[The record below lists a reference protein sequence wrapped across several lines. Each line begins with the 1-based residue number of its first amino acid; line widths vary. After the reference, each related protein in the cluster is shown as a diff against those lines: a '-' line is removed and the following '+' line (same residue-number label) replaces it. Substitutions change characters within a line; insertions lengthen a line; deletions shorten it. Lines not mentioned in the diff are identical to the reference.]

1 MKYATDFS
9 RTHKLAKAA
18 LVGSSL
24 ALLPLTAAVA
34 QTLPPGLAAP
44 GSSDIQQVVRQALV
58 TNPEVKA
65 AWNGLS
71 AAGHDVGVAR
81 GNYLPSVDVAA
92 GVGREDRQ
100 GDGRGSY
107 DTDFAELRLTQ
118 MIYDG
123 FATRSEVERLDR
135 AKLVRYYELLG
146 ASENVAL
153 EATRAYLDVRRYR
166 ELVRLAQDN
175 YADHLRVFNQI
186 EDRVRSGAGR
196 GVDLEQISGRLALAE
211 SNLMTEASNLHDVT
225 ARYLRI
231 VGSLPAENLAP
242 APQLDNRLPPSV
254 SEAVNLAFQG
264 NPDFHAAIENIEA
277 ARAEQAGTR
286 AGFQPRLDLRGR
298 TGTNNNESGFDG
310 FGRRDRHSIELVA
323 SMNLYRGGSDLA
335 SFRAA
340 SDRVEQAIDQRD
352 LACTNVRQTTQ
363 IAYNDTQRLREQI
376 RYLNE
381 HRQSIDRVRGAY
393 QQQFDI
399 GQRTLLDVLDSE
411 NEYFEASRAYANA
424 QYDIALADARTLAA
438 MGQLMQALGV
448 MRDDMPSLAELGSDG
463 VALDPSVLCPIDGP
477 GGFTLADF
485 TQGISAPAPT
495 RAPDVTLSADALFAV
510 NSAELGPD
518 ARQELADL
526 AGQIRGRTDLARV
539 FIAGHA
545 DSTGSHAIN
554 DPLSQRRADSVAD
567 YLVGQGVDR
576 GLIQTRGYGSRRP
589 VASNDTVEGRR
600 QNRRVE
606 VTLERVGENLDMSS
620 VQQWPAIGTQETQHA
635 TQLNVTEFWAQQQPV
650 ASVYGEVQGQV
661 HGEVALGELAVAG
674 QAEPQAVSVEQGAYL
689 QVAALSDAGRA
700 QQLGSQL
707 SDALA
712 WPMRL
717 VSSAALHRIQLGP
730 IGDPGELAALR
741 GELKRL
747 GYADSYVVQG

>member
-1 MKYATDFS
+1 MKKSADYPLAQ
-9 RTHKLAKAA
+9 RLAKAFA
-18 LVGSSL
+18 VGSSL
-24 ALLPLTAAVA
+24 ALLPVAAAVA

-44 GSSDIQQVVRQALV
+44 GSADVQEVVRQALS
-58 TNPEVKA
+58 TNPEVRA
-65 AWNGLS
+65 ALNGLN

-81 GNYLPSVDVAA
+81 GNYLPSIDVAA
-92 GVGREDRQ
+92 GIGREDRE

-135 AKLVRYYELLG
+135 AQLVRYYELLG

-153 EATRAYLDVRRYR
+153 EATRAYLDVSRYR

-225 ARYLRI
+225 SRYQRI
-231 VGSLPAENLAP
+231 VGQLPAENLAP
-242 APQLDNRLPPSV
+242 APQLDGRLPPSV
-254 SEAVNLAFQG
+254 SEAVDLAFQG

-298 TGTNNNESGFDG
+298 TGTDNNESGYDG

-399 GQRTLLDVLDSE
+399 GERTLLDVLDSE
-411 NEYFEASRAYANA
+411 NEYFEASRAFTNA

-438 MGQLMQALGV
+438 MGQLMPTLGV
-448 MRDDMPSLAELGSDG
+448 MRDDMPTLAELGSDG
-463 VALDPSVLCPIDGP
+463 VALDPSVLCPVEGP
-477 GGFTLADF
+477 SGFTLADF
-485 TQGISAPAPT
+485 TGGISAPPPT

-518 ARQELADL
+518 ARQELNEL
-526 AGQIRGRTDLARV
+526 AQQIRNLTDLERV

-545 DSTGSHAIN
+545 DSTGTDAIN
-554 DPLSQRRADSVAD
+554 DPLSQRRADSVAE
-567 YLVGQGVDR
+567 YLVSQGVDR
-576 GLIQTRGYGSRRP
+576 ELIETRGYGSHQP
-589 VASNDTVEGRR
+589 VASNDSVEGRR

-606 VTLERVGENLDMSS
+606 VTLERVGENLDMTSTQAWPNATHEPSS
-620 VQQWPAIGTQETQHA
+620 QAGQPS
-635 TQLNVTEFWAQQQPV
+635 VTDAWADSQPV
-650 ASVYGEVQGQV
+650 ASVYGELEATVWSANQ
-661 HGEVALGELAVAG
+661 EVIE
-674 QAEPQAVSVEQGAYL
+674 VEQGTYL
-689 QVAALSDAGRA
+689 QVVALSDSERA
-700 QQLGSQL
+700 QSLGSQL
-707 SDALA
+707 SETLA
-712 WPMRL
+712 KPTRL
-717 VSSAALHRIQLGP
+717 VSTTGLHRVQLGP
-730 IGDPGELAALR
+730 IGHPDEVTALQGEL
-741 GELKRL
+741 ERL

>member
-1 MKYATDFS
+1 MKLATELS
-9 RTHKLAKAA
+9 RTHRLAQATVLGA
-18 LVGSSL
+18 SL
-24 ALLPLTAAVA
+24 ALLPLNAAVA
-34 QTLPPGLAAP
+34 QALPPGLASP
-44 GSSDIQQVVRQALV
+44 GSSDIQQVVRQALA
-58 TNPEVKA
+58 TNPEVLA
-65 AWNGLS
+65 AWNGLN
-71 AAGHDVGVAR
+71 AAGNDVSVAR
-81 GNYLPSVDVAA
+81 GNYLPSIDVTA
-92 GVGREDRQ
+92 GIGREARE
-100 GDGRGSY
+100 GDSRGSY
-107 DTDFAELRLTQ
+107 GTDFAELSLNQ

-153 EATRAYLDVRRYR
+153 EAARAYLDVSRYR
-166 ELVRLAQDN
+166 ELVRLAQEN
-175 YADHLRVFNQI
+175 YGDHMRVFNQI

-225 ARYLRI
+225 ARYQRI
-231 VGSLPAENLAP
+231 VGGLPAEHLAP
-242 APQLDNRLPPSV
+242 APQLDDRLPPSV
-254 SEAVNLAFQG
+254 AEAVNLAFQG
-264 NPDFHAAIENIEA
+264 NPEFHAAIENIEA

-298 TGTNNNESGFDG
+298 TGTNNNDNGYDDY
-310 FGRRDRHSIELVA
+310 GRRDRHSIELVA

-340 SDRVEQAIDQRD
+340 SDRVEQAVNLRD
-352 LACTNVRQTTQ
+352 KACTDVRQTTQ
-363 IAYNDTQRLREQI
+363 IAFNDTQRLREQI

-411 NEYFEASRAYANA
+411 NEYFEASRAYVNA
-424 QYDIALADARTLAA
+424 EYDIMLADARTLAA
-438 MGQLMQALGV
+438 MGQLMQSLGV
-448 MRDDMPSLAELGSDG
+448 MRDDMPTLAELGSDG
-463 VALDPSVLCPIDGP
+463 VALDPQALCPVEGP
-477 GGFTLADF
+477 AGFTLADF
-485 TQGISAPAPT
+485 TGGIGEPE

-518 ARQELADL
+518 SRQELASL
-526 AGQIRGRTDLARV
+526 AEQIRSRTDLARV

-545 DSTGSHAIN
+545 DSTGSDAIN
-554 DPLSQRRADSVAD
+554 DPLSQRRADSVGD
-567 YLVGQGVDR
+567 YLASQGVDR
-576 GLIQTRGYGSRRP
+576 DLIETRGYGSRQP

-606 VTLERVGENLDMSS
+606 VTLERVGENLDMTS
-620 VQQWPAIGTQETQHA
+620 VQQWPADAHQEA
-635 TQLNVTEFWAQQQPV
+635 TQAVEPSVADVWAAQRPV
-650 ASVYGEVQGQV
+650 ASVYREVQVEV
-661 HGEVALGELAVAG
+661 HGEVALGELSAAA
-674 QAEPQAVSVEQGAYL
+674 QAEPQAVGVEQGAYL
-689 QVAALSDAGRA
+689 QVAALSDAQRA

-712 WPMRL
+712 KPMRL

-741 GELKRL
+741 GELKHL

>member
-1 MKYATDFS
+1 MKHSNELS
-9 RTHKLAKAA
+9 RAHRVAKAVV
-18 LVGSSL
+18 VGSSL
-24 ALLPLTAAVA
+24 ALLPLSAAVA
-34 QTLPPGLAAP
+34 QTLPAGLAAP
-44 GSSDIQQVVRQALV
+44 GASDIQQVVRQALV

-65 AWNGLS
+65 AWNGMN
-71 AAGHDVGVAR
+71 AAGHDVDVAR
-81 GNYLPSVDVAA
+81 GNYLPSIDVAA
-92 GVGREDRQ
+92 GIGREERE

-123 FATRSEVERLDR
+123 FATRSDVERLDR

-153 EATRAYLDVRRYR
+153 EATRAYLDVSRYR

-242 APQLDNRLPPSV
+242 APALDDRLPPSV

-277 ARAEQAGTR
+277 ARAEKTGTR

-363 IAYNDTQRLREQI
+363 IAFNDTQRLREQI

-448 MRDDMPSLAELGSDG
+448 MRDDMPTLAELGSDG
-463 VALDPSVLCPIDGP
+463 VALDPSVLCPVDGP
-477 GGFTLADF
+477 GGYTLADF
-485 TQGISAPAPT
+485 TRGISAPAPT
-495 RAPDVTLSADALFAV
+495 RAPDVTLSADALFAI

-518 ARQELADL
+518 SRQELTEL

-545 DSTGSHAIN
+545 DSTGSDAIN
-554 DPLSQRRADSVAD
+554 DPLSQLRDYSVAE
-567 YLVGQGVDR
+567 YLAGQGVYR
-576 GLIQTRGYGSRRP
+576 SLIQTRGYGS
-589 VASNDTVEGRR
+589 
-600 QNRRVE
+600 
-606 VTLERVGENLDMSS
+606 L
-620 VQQWPAIGTQETQHA
+620 
-635 TQLNVTEFWAQQQPV
+635 
-650 ASVYGEVQGQV
+650 
-661 HGEVALGELAVAG
+661 
-674 QAEPQAVSVEQGAYL
+674 
-689 QVAALSDAGRA
+689 
-700 QQLGSQL
+700 
-707 SDALA
+707 
-712 WPMRL
+712 
-717 VSSAALHRIQLGP
+717 
-730 IGDPGELAALR
+730 
-741 GELKRL
+741 
-747 GYADSYVVQG
+747 

>member
-1 MKYATDFS
+1 MTYAIDLS
-9 RTHKLAKAA
+9 GAQRLAKTVM
-18 LVGSSL
+18 VGSSL

-34 QTLPPGLAAP
+34 QTLPEGLAAP
-44 GSSDIQQVVRQALV
+44 GAADIQQVVRQALSS
-58 TNPEVKA
+58 NPEVKA
-65 AWNGLS
+65 AMNGLS

-81 GNYLPSVDVAA
+81 GNYLPSIDLTA
-92 GVGREDRQ
+92 GIGREARE

-107 DTDFAELRLTQ
+107 DTDFAELSLNQ
-118 MIYDG
+118 MLYDG

-135 AKLVRYYELLG
+135 AELVRYYELLG

-153 EATRAYLDVRRYR
+153 EATQAYLDVSRYR

-175 YADHLRVFNQI
+175 YAEHLRVYNQI
-186 EDRVRSGAGR
+186 EERVRSGAGR

-225 ARYLRI
+225 ARYQRI
-231 VGSLPAENLAP
+231 VGDLPAEDLAP
-242 APQLDNRLPPSV
+242 PPSLDVRLPPSV
-254 SEAVNLAFQG
+254 SEAVDLAFQG
-264 NPDFHAAIENIEA
+264 NPEFHAAIENIEA
-277 ARAEQAGTR
+277 ARAEQAGSK

-298 TGTNNNESGFDG
+298 TGVNNNENGYDG

-340 SDRVEQAIDQRD
+340 SDRVEQAVDQRD

-363 IAYNDTQRLREQI
+363 IAFNDTQRLREQI
-376 RYLNE
+376 RYLND

-411 NEYFEASRAYANA
+411 NEYFEASRAYTNA
-424 QYDIALADARTLAA
+424 EYDIALADARTLAA

-448 MRDDMPSLAELGSDG
+448 MRDDMPTLAEMGSDG
-463 VALDPSVLCPIDGP
+463 VALDSSVLCPLEGP
-477 GGFTLADF
+477 GGYTLADF
-485 TQGISAPAPT
+485 TRGISAPAPT
-495 RAPDVTLSADALFAV
+495 RAPDITLSADALFAV

-518 ARQELADL
+518 ARQELTEL
-526 AGQIRGRTDLARV
+526 AGQIRERDDLARV

-545 DSTGSHAIN
+545 DSTGSDAIN
-554 DPLSQRRADSVAD
+554 DPLSQRRADSVAE
-567 YLVGQGVDR
+567 YLAEQGVDS
-576 GLIQTRGYGSRRP
+576 GLIQTRGYGSRQP

-606 VTLERVGENLDMSS
+606 VTLERVGENLDLTSLKA
-620 VQQWPAIGTQETQHA
+620 WPGQDVERAAPPSAASAWAA
-635 TQLNVTEFWAQQQPV
+635 TQ
-650 ASVYGEVQGQV
+650 
-661 HGEVALGELAVAG
+661 AVAG
-674 QAEPQAVSVEQGAYL
+674 IYGELDALLPSERPAVSAEPGAFL
-689 QVAALSDAGRA
+689 QVAALSSSERA
-700 QQLGSQL
+700 QRLANQL
-707 SDALA
+707 SDTLA
-712 WPMRL
+712 QPMRL
-717 VSSAALHRIQLGP
+717 VSTSSLHRVQLGP

-741 GELKRL
+741 TELKRL
-747 GYADSYVVQG
+747 GYADSYVVRG